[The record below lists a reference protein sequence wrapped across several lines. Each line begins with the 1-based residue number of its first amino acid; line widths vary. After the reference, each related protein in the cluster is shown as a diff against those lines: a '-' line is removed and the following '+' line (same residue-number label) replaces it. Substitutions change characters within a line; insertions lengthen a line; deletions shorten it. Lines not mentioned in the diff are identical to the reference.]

1 MKEYKSQTIKRAARD
16 ARTLG
21 KRELAM
27 MLEAVADGVAQV
39 EHQHLISTG
48 EQYRWSLAVAR
59 ALKLAES
66 LAAEIAEREKASA

>member
-1 MKEYKSQTIKRAARD
+1 MKEHKSQTIKRAARD

-27 MLEAVADGVAQV
+27 MLEAVAAGVEQT
-39 EHQHLISTG
+39 EHHPISTG

-59 ALKLAES
+59 SLKLAES
-66 LAAEIAEREKASA
+66 LAAEVAAEREKTPA